1 VTPWIDIGVNSAHA
15 PIASAVP
22 EVLKRAR
29 AAGVHG
35 ALLTGTCLA
44 SSTLVHEQA
53 QAAGPGY
60 GATAGVHPHDAKDAP
75 ADLEQQLR
83 QRLEAPAVCAV
94 GETGLD
100 FNRDYSP
107 RATQERVFTVQ
118 LALAAETGLP
128 LFLHERDAAARFQAC
143 FAPFAGQVRGVLH
156 CFTGDPAMLAWG
168 LAQGLYF
175 GITGWV
181 CDERRGEAL
190 RAAVREI
197 PEDRLLLETDAPFLV
212 PRTLRPRPRHNEPAY
227 LPVVA
232 DAVAALRG
240 LSRQAL
246 AARCLANTVALFGPR
261 LSPAPEET
269 RAPQEEK
276 KAPEA
281 PDP

>member
-1 VTPWIDIGVNSAHA
+1 MTPWIDIGVNSAHA
-15 PIASAVP
+15 PLANAAP
-22 EVLKRAR
+22 EVFQRGR
-29 AAGVHG
+29 AAGVRG

-44 SSTLVHEQA
+44 SSALVSKQA
-53 QAAGPGY
+53 EAAGAGY
-60 GATAGVHPHDAKDAP
+60 GATAGVHPHDAKDAS
-75 ADLEQQLR
+75 ADLEDQLR
-83 QRLEAPAVCAV
+83 QRLKDPAVCAV

-107 RATQERVFTVQ
+107 RATQERVFALQ

-128 LFLHERDAAARFQAC
+128 LFLHERDAAERFQAC
-143 FAPFAGQVRGVLH
+143 FAPFAGRVRGVLH

-168 LAQGLYF
+168 LGQGLYF

-190 RAAVREI
+190 RAAVRQI

-232 DAVAALRG
+232 ETVAALRG
-240 LSRQAL
+240 TSLAAL
-246 AARCLANTVALFGPR
+246 AEGCLANTLALFGPR
-261 LSPAPEET
+261 LKPMPEET
-269 RAPQEEK
+269 RAPLEEK
-276 KAPEA
+276 KAP
-281 PDP
+281 